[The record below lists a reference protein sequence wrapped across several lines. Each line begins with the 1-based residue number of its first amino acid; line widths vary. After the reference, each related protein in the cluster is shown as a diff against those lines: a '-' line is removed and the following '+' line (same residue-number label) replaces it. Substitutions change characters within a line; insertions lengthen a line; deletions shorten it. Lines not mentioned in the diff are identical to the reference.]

1 MLQKIIN
8 GVGIVLAVLILIE
21 SWFLIMMGPIGAY
34 LLVVFILIIIF
45 FFILFF
51 ISKIRVLEKK
61 EANLIDSFHKLKKE
75 HVKTQD
81 EKNKILTIINNLSD
95 GILILDNSNNVSNIN
110 YQAEQILDIN
120 AKEILHKPISE
131 LERFS
136 RTNPIVSLL
145 LADAKNPLKKEV
157 QVTGDLLLDISV
169 NPLVMGKNY
178 IGKFIIIRDIT
189 RMKIIEKTKADFISL
204 SVHQLNT
211 PLSSMKLSFEM
222 LLGGNFGKISKEQK
236 VVIEKMRQ
244 RNKML
249 IYLVSDLL
257 NLDKIESDSYFYHWS
272 LIDAE
277 DLVTSLVNS
286 SKEEIKKK
294 KIKFVVETPKTKPP
308 KMILD
313 KEKISFALQNI
324 IDNAI
329 KYTPIG
335 GRINIFVTSNNK
347 ELRFEVQDS
356 GIGVPQRDKEKL
368 FVKFFRASNAVRAS
382 IGSGLGLFISKSIIE
397 AHGGKIWLESKENE
411 GSTFYV
417 SIPIKEVDPSL

>member
-8 GVGIVLAVLILIE
+8 WVGIILSVLILIE
-21 SWFLIMMGPIGAY
+21 SWFLINMGLVGAY
-34 LLVVFILIIIF
+34 FFVVFVLIIIF

-51 ISKIRVLEKK
+51 ISKVRILERK
-61 EANLIDSFHKLKKE
+61 EASLIDYFNKLKE
-75 HVKTQD
+75 DYEKTQD
-81 EKNKILTIINNLSD
+81 EKNKILTIINGLSD
-95 GILILDNSNNVSNIN
+95 GILILDGNNVSNIN
-110 YQAEQILDIN
+110 YQAEQILDVN
-120 AKEILHKPISE
+120 AKEILYKPISE
-131 LERFS
+131 LERFP
-136 RTNPIVSLL
+136 RTNLMVPLL
-145 LADAKNPLKKEV
+145 SADAKNPFKKEV
-157 QVTGDLLLDISV
+157 QATGDLLLDISV

-178 IGKFIIIRDIT
+178 IGKFIILRDIT
-189 RMKIIEKTKADFISL
+189 KMKMIEKTKADFIAL

-222 LLGGNFGKISKEQK
+222 LLGENFGKINKEQK
-236 VVIEKMRQ
+236 AVIEKMRQ

-272 LIDAE
+272 LVDAE
-277 DLVTSLVNS
+277 ELVTSLVSS

-294 KIKFVVETPKTKPP
+294 KIKFVVETPKTKLP

-329 KYTPIG
+329 KYTPVR
-335 GRINIFVTSNNK
+335 GRIGIFVTSNNK
-347 ELRFEVQDS
+347 ELKFEIQDS
-356 GIGVPQRDKEKL
+356 GMGVPQRDKEKL
-368 FVKFFRASNAVRAS
+368 FVKFFRASNAVRTS
-382 IGSGLGLFISKSIIE
+382 IGSGLGLFISKSIVE
-397 AHGGKIWLESKENE
+397 GHDGKIWLESKENE

-417 SIPIKEVDPSL
+417 SIPIKEIDPSL